1 YRLPDDAQKAIAEPR
16 CAPDFFYE
24 PNVCVFCDGAVHD
37 APAQAARDREVREE
51 LRRRGYR
58 VIVIRADR
66 DLAAQ
71 LREYPEVFGI
81 GTQLAQAPAGG

>member
-1 YRLPDDAQKAIAEPR
+1 M
-16 CAPDFFYE
+16 
-24 PNVCVFCDGAVHD
+24 CVFCDGAVHD
-37 APAQAARDREVREE
+37 APAQAARDRDTREE

-71 LREYPEVFGI
+71 FRDYPEVFGI
-81 GTQLAQAPAGG
+81 GAQLAQAPLGSE